1 MLQKISA
8 IPVLENYINFLIN
21 IVTVALKKNLP
32 IETSYSVIY
41 SKNRKNET
49 EATNLAG
56 YDVIFEFSNCIRVS
70 IQWW

>member
-56 YDVIFEFSNCIRVS
+56 YDVIFEFANCIRVS